1 MRNIFPT
8 SSAQRFLAHSPP
20 LGLQHLYAGSE
31 VNTFLKVT
39 AVTFITSF
47 CHFAQTGPARPAR
60 GTHSPT
66 PGRAAAAAQL
76 THRPAA
82 APSGRLRLIPS
93 RDMDF
98 TYFQSTRLFSLSQ
111 RAEPP
116 QAGLPQPGAAS
127 ARTTPAR
134 GRPAPPGRGGG
145 FSRGHPRPAPPPAA
159 RRCRAGRAPPPGP
172 FAPPPHLEVRVGADH
187 VRRGP
192 GQVDPLTVNQQRHR
206 GERPG
211 PGQENGGGGGSALPP
226 RGPRRAGPGRASP
239 RRAGRWE
246 AAAAGGGRG
255 SGGAREPGLGGAG
268 RGGLWGRGRRPKR
281 GRRHRQK
288 TCPVMSAPNDLTTV
302 ALQESPPPATA
313 GLS

>member
-39 AVTFITSF
+39 AVTFIASF

-82 APSGRLRLIPS
+82 PPSGRLRLIPS
-93 RDMDF
+93 RDIDF
-98 TYFQSTRLFSLSQ
+98 TYFQSTRLFALSQ
-111 RAEPP
+111 RGEPP

-127 ARTTPAR
+127 ASTTPAR

-145 FSRGHPRPAPPPAA
+145 FCRGHPRPAAPH
-159 RRCRAGRAPPPGP
+159 RRTALPGRAGPTAGPLRAVASP
-172 FAPPPHLEVRVGADH
+172 RGAG
-187 VRRGP
+187 RRG
-192 GQVDPLTVNQQRHR
+192 
-206 GERPG
+206 
-211 PGQENGGGGGSALPP
+211 SCPP
-226 RGPRRAGPGRASP
+226 WAGPGRSA
-239 RRAGRWE
+239 
-246 AAAAGGGRG
+246 
-255 SGGAREPGLGGAG
+255 
-268 RGGLWGRGRRPKR
+268 
-281 GRRHRQK
+281 HR
-288 TCPVMSAPNDLTTV
+288 
-302 ALQESPPPATA
+302 
-313 GLS
+313 